1 MFKKNWEKFK
11 ENWLWLP
18 FGLRLW
24 LSVTSIGML
33 TTMVLII
40 MNAPEEQ
47 KRQQTQQALE
57 VYCRET
63 CMPNDLDRV
72 YGKQCYCK
80 ADIFIRPIVT
90 KQ

>member
-1 MFKKNWEKFK
+1 MFKKNWEKIK
-11 ENWLWLP
+11 EGWYWLP
-18 FGLRLW
+18 FGFRLW
-24 LSVTSIGML
+24 LSMTSIGM
-33 TTMVLII
+33 TAMAIAVIVH
-40 MNAPEEQ
+40 APEE
-47 KRQQTQQALE
+47 KLRLQTQQALE
-57 VYCRET
+57 VYCREA